1 VQGAVQGVERRKLQ
15 QRMSRQQQIGKP
27 ARYNANNWLRE
38 AVEQVVVVV
47 VVVAVGELLS
57 KIRRSQ
63 IVQRSLRLLAM
74 RKWIGSERN
83 LLVEVAVE
91 VEDQVV
97 GVGPVG

>member
-1 VQGAVQGVERRKLQ
+1 
-15 QRMSRQQQIGKP
+15 
-27 ARYNANNWLRE
+27 
-38 AVEQVVVVV
+38 VVVV

>member
-1 VQGAVQGVERRKLQ
+1 
-15 QRMSRQQQIGKP
+15 
-27 ARYNANNWLRE
+27 
-38 AVEQVVVVV
+38 VV